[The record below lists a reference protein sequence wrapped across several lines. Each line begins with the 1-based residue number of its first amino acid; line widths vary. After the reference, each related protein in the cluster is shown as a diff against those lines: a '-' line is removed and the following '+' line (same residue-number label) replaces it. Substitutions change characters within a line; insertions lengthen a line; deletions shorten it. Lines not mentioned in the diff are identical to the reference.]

1 MMILTTTV
9 MMALAFKLT
18 KNDDDGNDA
27 IAAAAATAD
36 FGEDGDDNDD
46 ERPAG
51 GGDGDN
57 NDDDGILFL
66 TRPIQVCDPAGVPDF
81 RVVVCNDKRGRP
93 NSRVSWTRS
102 VTVHLNN
109 RNFYFSRDEFRVSL
123 TRRSAA
129 LLY

>member
-1 MMILTTTV
+1 
-9 MMALAFKLT
+9 MALAFKLT

-57 NDDDGILFL
+57 NDDDDILFL
-66 TRPIQVCDPAGVPDF
+66 TRPIQVCDPAEVPDF
-81 RVVVCNDKRGRP
+81 LVVVCNKRSRP
-93 NSRVSWTRS
+93 NSRVSRTRS
-102 VTVHLNN
+102 VTVHINN
-109 RNFYFSRDEFRVSL
+109 HNFYFSRDEFKVSL

-129 LLY
+129 LLYWGPLVFLLE